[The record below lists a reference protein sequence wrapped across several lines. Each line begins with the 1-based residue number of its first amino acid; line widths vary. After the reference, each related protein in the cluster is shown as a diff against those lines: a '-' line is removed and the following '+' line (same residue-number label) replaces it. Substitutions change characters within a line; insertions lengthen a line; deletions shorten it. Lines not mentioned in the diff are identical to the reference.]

1 MGVALPSTPDTS
13 FLIRT
18 DKLLSNVNHRLYRQS
33 RIYNVKIDI
42 DADLADGGYVDVY
55 ALADTWYNYKA
66 YNFAKSIYDENSK
79 EELKQLGSS
88 RARWNDFRIDDG
100 AGTDAE
106 LQALQYGAGV
116 TSTRFTAGEYFVSEI
131 SDAAGNSNTM
141 RWTGT
146 GAGTWN
152 IIDEYDLTG
161 NTDASP
167 STASTVVAYD
177 GITDQLDDTQME
189 HLSDEGNL
197 PPYHSTALEN
207 SCWVRVARLYVD
219 AAGTSKLT
227 SGYFDAP
234 CGLVRLH
241 VGSGLEANNISEK
254 VCISVKNGDYKGVH
268 APSYLE

>member
-33 RIYNVKIDI
+33 RVYNVKIDI
-42 DADLADGGYVDVY
+42 DADLADGGYVDVF
-55 ALADTWYNYKA
+55 ALADTWYNHKA
-66 YNFAKSIYDENSK
+66 YNFAKSIFDENSA

-88 RARWNDFRIDDG
+88 RARWNDFRVDDG

-116 TSTRFTAGEYFVSEI
+116 VSTRFTGGEYFISEI
-131 SDAAGNSNTM
+131 SNAAGNSNTM

-146 GAGTWN
+146 GTGTWN
-152 IIDEYDLTG
+152 IIDQYDLTG

-167 STASTVVAYD
+167 STASAVVAYD
-177 GITDQLDDTQME
+177 GITDELDDSQME
-189 HLSDEGNL
+189 HLSEEGNL
-197 PPYHSTALEN
+197 PPYDSNALEN
-207 SCWVRVARLYVD
+207 SCWMLVARLYVD
-219 AAGTSKLT
+219 AAGTSKFT
-227 SGYFDAP
+227 TGYFDAP
-234 CGLVRLH
+234 CGLVRLAT
-241 VGSGLEANNISEK
+241 GSGLEANNITGK
-254 VCISVKNGDYKGVH
+254 ICISVKNGDYKGVH